1 MSHAETQMPAA
12 GCFTC
17 FLVPK
22 PFVGHAGLIQENA
35 LRCLA
40 ALEIPTLVMGSE
52 PGVAEAAA
60 ACRARHL
67 PEIPSNENGTPRVD
81 AAFDLARRNAETSH
95 LCYLNADILLPRN
108 FSALLEGLLGQV
120 PQALLTGRR
129 WNLDVDETLAFDEA
143 GWEALEMRRSQES
156 RCPGPA
162 AMDYFVFPR
171 DAFLTMPPFAIG
183 RPGWD
188 NWMIYQ
194 AKKEGRSVVDLSPMV
209 AVVHQNHDFNHLPGG
224 EAAYRNGAES
234 LANRRMAGGY
244 FHLLNLEDATH
255 IAVKG
260 RVKRRWWRL
269 SGHLAT
275 RWVLGLT
282 TRMPWLRERLRTL
295 KRRLQGKVR

>member
-1 MSHAETQMPAA
+1 MSPSTHI
-12 GCFTC
+12 TC

-22 PFVGHAGLIQENA
+22 PFAGHAGLIQANT

-40 ALEIPTLVMGSE
+40 TSGLPTLVLGDES
-52 PGVAEAAA
+52 GVAEAAT
-60 ACRARHL
+60 ACGLLHL
-67 PEIPSNENGTPRVD
+67 PELPRNESGTPRVD
-81 AAFDLARRNAETSH
+81 GAFEVARRHAETSH

-108 FSALLEGLLGQV
+108 F
-120 PQALLTGRR
+120 QALLDGLLDQVPRALFTGRR

-143 GWEALEMRRSQES
+143 GWETLEKRRSREG

-171 DAFLTMPPFAIG
+171 DAFRTMPPFAIG

-188 NWMIYQ
+188 NWMVYQ
-194 AKKEGRSVVDLSPMV
+194 AKQEGRPVVDLSPMV
-209 AVVHQNHDFNHLPGG
+209 AVLHQNHDFKHLPGG

-255 IAVKG
+255 VAAEG

-269 SGHLAT
+269 SGHQIT
-275 RWVLGLT
+275 RWTLGLT
-282 TRMPWLRERLRTL
+282 TRMPWLRERLRNV
-295 KRRLQGKVR
+295 KRRLQGKAR